1 VPVFEATMQLRCT
14 AEALFDF
21 LARPANLPKLSP
33 PDWELKLLD
42 APVICQLG
50 SRLVIQARRSGIPQ
64 RIVSEITGF
73 EPHSVLV
80 DEMREGPL
88 RKLVHSRTLQANGD
102 SVSLTDHIEFEP
114 PRGLMGLMLTAQRI
128 EKDLAALHEF
138 RLKRFQEL
146 LEPGR
151 PG

>member
-1 VPVFEATMQLRCT
+1 VPVFEATMHLRCSP
-14 AEALFDF
+14 EALFDF
-21 LARPANLPKLSP
+21 LIRPANLPKLSP
-33 PDWELKLLD
+33 PEWELQVLE
-42 APVICQLG
+42 APDVCQLG
-50 SRLVIQARRSGIPQ
+50 SRLVIQARRGGIPQ

-73 EPHSVLV
+73 EPHSLLT

-88 RKLVHSRTLQANGD
+88 RKLIHARTVRANGG
-102 SVSLTDHIEFEP
+102 SVWLTDRIEFEP
-114 PRGLMGLMLTAQRI
+114 PRGLLGLVLTAQRI

>member
-21 LARPANLPKLSP
+21 LVRPANLPKLSP
-33 PDWELKLLD
+33 PDWDLRLLE
-42 APVICQLG
+42 APEICQLG
-50 SRLVIQARRSGIPQ
+50 SRLVIQAKRSGIPQ
-64 RIVSEITGF
+64 RIVSEIIGL
-73 EPHSVLV
+73 EPHSVLI

-88 RKLVHSRTLQANGD
+88 RKLVHSRTLLANGN
-102 SVSLTDHIEFEP
+102 SVSLTDRIEFEP
-114 PRGLMGLMLTAQRI
+114 PRGLLGLILTAQRI

-138 RLKRFQEL
+138 RLKRIQEL
-146 LEPGR
+146 LEPGQ